1 MSHFDSCMNE
11 GNLLNPL
18 MRTHVSCNLQIF
30 LGAGHARSLT
40 LDIPTQITTN
50 GPALPDTVTI
60 IYPHSSSVKRQ
71 IDRERLGIQ
80 ARKKNRIAY
89 FHISFH
95 DLNHCYILLR
105 MDMTFIAQTL
115 IK

>member
-11 GNLLNPL
+11 GNLLNPP
-18 MRTHVSCNLQIF
+18 MRTHVSCNLQIC

-40 LDIPTQITTN
+40 SDIPTQITTN

-71 IDRERLGIQ
+71 IDRQRHGIQ
-80 ARKKNRIAY
+80 ARKKIEL
-89 FHISFH
+89 HI
-95 DLNHCYILLR
+95 
-105 MDMTFIAQTL
+105 FIYPFM
-115 IK
+115 I